1 MKWSISQLKKYRDSN
16 FTINEKADLKKFFQE
31 N

>member
-16 FTINEKADLKKFFQE
+16 FTINEKADL
-31 N
+31 